1 MVAVVAEKVT
11 QHTQQHSFPA
21 VPGSAPMRHPR
32 RARIAYVG
40 CDDPRDKPRK
50 QVALKCWMMRD
61 AESVRGWAMDVSET
75 GARVQGAGY
84 RWKVGEKILFKV
96 VMTNTEPSMIVRAK
110 VVRVGDNDVGLRF
123 LEVSF
128 DDWFRLARFCD
139 KR

>member
-1 MVAVVAEKVT
+1 MVAVVAEKVA
-11 QHTQQHSFPA
+11 QQTQQIFPP
-21 VPGSAPMRHPR
+21 VPSSAPMKSPR

-50 QVALKCWMMRD
+50 QVALKCWLVRE
-61 AESVRGWAMDVSET
+61 AESVRGWAMDVSEG

-84 RWKVGEKILFKV
+84 RWKLGEKLLFKV
-96 VMTNTEPSMIVRAK
+96 VLGDREPSMIVRAK